1 MQAAH
6 ETTLVSVED
15 YLAGERTS
23 EVRHEY
29 LGGMIYAMAGA
40 SEDHNVIELN
50 VATALRQHLRGK
62 ACRTF
67 VNDLKLRLNL
77 ANQDLFYYPDV
88 MVVCDPRDT
97 DPYAKR
103 FPKILVEV
111 LSPETERTDRREKFW
126 SYIQTET
133 LEEYVLVAQ
142 DKMEVTVFRRAK
154 QWAGEILRQPDQL
167 LQLPSIGFSLS
178 LSAVYEGV
186 NLGRLQ

>member
-1 MQAAH
+1 MQAAR
-6 ETTLVSVED
+6 ETAAVSVED

-29 LGGMIYAMAGA
+29 LGGMVYAMAGA
-40 SEDHNVIELN
+40 SEFHNLIELN
-50 VATALRQHLRGK
+50 IATALRQHLRGTQ
-62 ACRTF
+62 CRTF
-67 VNDLKLRLNL
+67 VNDLKLRLNV
-77 ANQDLFYYPDV
+77 ANQDSFYYPDV

-111 LSPETERTDRREKFW
+111 LSPETERIDRREKFS

-142 DKMEVTVFRRAK
+142 DKMEVTVFRRTS
-154 QWAGEILRQPDQL
+154 QWAGETLRGSEQIV
-167 LQLPSIGFSLS
+167 QLPSIGFSLP
-178 LSAVYEGV
+178 LNAIYDGV
-186 NLGRLQ
+186 KLTD